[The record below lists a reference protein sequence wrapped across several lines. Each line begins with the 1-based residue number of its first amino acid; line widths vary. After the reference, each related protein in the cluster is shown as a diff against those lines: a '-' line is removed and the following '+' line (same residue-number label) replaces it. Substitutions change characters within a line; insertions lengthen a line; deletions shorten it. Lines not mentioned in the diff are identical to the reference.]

1 MSSSYFEMHFKKLKM
16 RIDDKRPRWSHTC
29 KSKHHKTFI
38 VESGREIYGCS
49 LYSPSN
55 SSECFKVLIRHIF
68 KELYLHVILLLNLKN
83 RLLSE
88 RSQTPKRTYA
98 WLHLY
103 GF

>member
-1 MSSSYFEMHFKKLKM
+1 MSSTCFEMHFKKLKM
-16 RIDDKRPRWSHTC
+16 RIDDERARWIHTC
-29 KSKHHKTFI
+29 KSKHHRTFI

-55 SSECFKVLIRHIF
+55 SSECFKVLIRRLQGTIPA
-68 KELYLHVILLLNLKN
+68 VILLLNLRS

-98 WLHLY
+98 WLRLY